1 MVGTGEIVEGG
12 EGLLGAQVDDQEVR
26 EGGFAGCA
34 PVGGFL
40 EVEDL
45 VAGEVATMDFF
56 AVSIFYRPR
65 FTTETIAFGITEVEF
80 GYGHIV
86 FAIVG
91 GEDLKGDIAA
101 FPGGGKADGL
111 PTVARGELAFGYRGS
126 GVLGRAKR
134 RGRAQVR
141 AVGWVVVESG
151 FFGI

>member
-12 EGLLGAQVDDQEVR
+12 DGLLTAKVDDQEMR

-40 EVEDL
+40 EVEDF
-45 VAGEVATMDFF
+45 VASEVTTVDFF

-80 GYGHIV
+80 GYGDIV

-101 FPGGGKADGL
+101 FLGGGEADGL
-111 PTVARGELAFGYRGS
+111 PTVAWGELAFGYRGS
-126 GVLGRAKR
+126 GV
-134 RGRAQVR
+134 
-141 AVGWVVVESG
+141 
-151 FFGI
+151 